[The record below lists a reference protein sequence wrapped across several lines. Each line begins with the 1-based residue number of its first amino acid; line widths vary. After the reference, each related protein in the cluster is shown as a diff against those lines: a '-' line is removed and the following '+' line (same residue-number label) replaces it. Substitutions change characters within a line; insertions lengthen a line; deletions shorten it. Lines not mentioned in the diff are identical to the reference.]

1 MKLLRQQKHW
11 QNLIPMLRQDE
22 KQNKLEVKVKG
33 VEQAGMGE
41 VMMVFEVID
50 LQIPLAVLEM

>member
-1 MKLLRQQKHW
+1 M
-11 QNLIPMLRQDE
+11 
-22 KQNKLEVKVKG
+22 KG
-33 VEQAGMGE
+33 VVQGGMGE

>member
-1 MKLLRQQKHW
+1 M
-11 QNLIPMLRQDE
+11 
-22 KQNKLEVKVKG
+22 KG
-33 VEQAGMGE
+33 VVQAGMGG

>member
-1 MKLLRQQKHW
+1 M
-11 QNLIPMLRQDE
+11 
-22 KQNKLEVKVKG
+22 KG
-33 VEQAGMGE
+33 VVQAEMGE